1 MIFINLTNHPSKN
14 WGEKQLSEALKMG
27 EDIIDIQFPNVPP
40 HVNEFKV
47 KEMGDN
53 LVKDLLSNFD
63 FRYIL
68 VQGEMSLA
76 TYIAFRLY
84 QAGKIPV
91 VATTERKVV
100 EDGEKKISIFEFVR
114 FRPYIF

>member
-14 WGEKQLSEALKMG
+14 WGEKQIEEALKMG
-27 EDIIDIQFPNVPP
+27 EYIIDIPFPNVPP
-40 HVNEFKV
+40 SSNEFKV
-47 KEMGDN
+47 KEMGDD
-53 LVKDLLSNFD
+53 LVQHILSYFD
-63 FRYIL
+63 FKYIL